1 MACSRWKILYICLMN
16 NTSSKV
22 AQYLLEIKAV
32 KLEPSDPFTWSSGW
46 YSPIY
51 CDNRVTLSY
60 PEIRK
65 FLKNEFAKAVKS
77 NFPDATCLV
86 GVATAGIALG
96 ALVADE
102 MALPYAYCR
111 PKPKEH
117 GMKNQL
123 EGRIAKGAKIVVVED
138 LISTGGSSIKVVEY
152 LREEGYDVI
161 GMGAIFTYGFKQ
173 AVDNF
178 KIADCKIFTLSSY
191 SDLIKEALSIGYV
204 KEGQIAE
211 LENWRKDPASWN
223 RDGFGF

>member
-1 MACSRWKILYICLMN
+1 MN

-60 PEIRK
+60 PEIRNY
-65 FLKNEFAKAVKS
+65 LKNEFAKAIKF
-77 NFPDATCLV
+77 NFSEATCLV

-102 MALPYAYCR
+102 MEMPYAYCR

-123 EGRIAKGAKIVVVED
+123 EGRIEKGAKIVVVED

-173 AVDNF
+173 AADNF
-178 KIADCKIFTLSSY
+178 NKANCEFFTLSNY
-191 SDLIKEALSIGYV
+191 SDLIKEALAIGYA
-204 KEGQIAE
+204 KEAEISE
-211 LENWRKDPASWN
+211 LENWRKDPANWK
-223 RDGFGF
+223 RDSFGF

>member
-1 MACSRWKILYICLMN
+1 MN

-60 PEIRK
+60 PEIRN
-65 FLKNEFAKAVKS
+65 FLKSEFAKAVKA
-77 NFPDATCLV
+77 NFPEATCLV

-96 ALVADE
+96 ALVADDME
-102 MALPYAYCR
+102 LPYAYCR

-123 EGRIAKGAKIVVVED
+123 EGRIEKGAKIVVVED

-173 AVDNF
+173 AANNF
-178 KIADCKIFTLSSY
+178 KEANCEFFTLSNY
-191 SDLIKEALSIGYV
+191 SDLIKEALAIGYV
-204 KEGQIAE
+204 KKAEIAE
-211 LENWRKDPASWN
+211 LENWRKDPAIWK

>member
-1 MACSRWKILYICLMN
+1 MN

-65 FLKNEFAKAVKS
+65 FLKNEFAKAVKA
-77 NFPDATCLV
+77 NFPEATCLV

-102 MALPYAYCR
+102 MDMPYAYCR

-123 EGRIAKGAKIVVVED
+123 EGRIAEGAKIVVVED

-173 AVDNF
+173 AANNF
-178 KIADCKIFTLSSY
+178 KEANCEFFTLSNY
-191 SDLIKEALSIGYV
+191 SDLIKEALAIGYV
-204 KEGQIAE
+204 KKAEIAE
-211 LENWRKDPASWN
+211 LENWRKDPAIWK

>member
-1 MACSRWKILYICLMN
+1 MN
-16 NTSSKV
+16 DTSSKV

-60 PEIRK
+60 PAIRN
-65 FLKNEFAKAVKS
+65 FLKNEFAKAVKAH
-77 NFPDATCLV
+77 FPEATCLV

-123 EGRIAKGAKIVVVED
+123 EGRIEKGAKIVVVED

-173 AVDNF
+173 AGNNF
-178 KIADCKIFTLSSY
+178 KEANCEFFTLSNY
-191 SDLIKEALSIGYV
+191 SDLIKEALAIGYV
-204 KEGQIAE
+204 KKAEIAE
-211 LENWRKDPASWN
+211 LENWRKDPAIWK

>member
-1 MACSRWKILYICLMN
+1 MN

-32 KLEPSDPFTWSSGW
+32 KLEPSYPFKWSSGW

-60 PEIRK
+60 PDIRK
-65 FLKNEFAKAVKS
+65 FLKNEFAKAVIA
-77 NFPDATCLV
+77 NFPDATALV

-96 ALVADE
+96 ALVAEE
-102 MALPYAYCR
+102 MGMPYAYCR

-117 GMKNQL
+117 GLKNQL
-123 EGRIAKGAKIVVVED
+123 EGRIAAGAKIVVVED

-178 KIADCKIFTLSSY
+178 KDANCVFFTLSNY
-191 SDLIKEALSIGYV
+191 SDLIKEALAIGYV
-204 KEGQIAE
+204 KETDIAE
-211 LENWRKDPASWN
+211 LENWRKDPDSWK
-223 RDGFGF
+223 RDGFGY